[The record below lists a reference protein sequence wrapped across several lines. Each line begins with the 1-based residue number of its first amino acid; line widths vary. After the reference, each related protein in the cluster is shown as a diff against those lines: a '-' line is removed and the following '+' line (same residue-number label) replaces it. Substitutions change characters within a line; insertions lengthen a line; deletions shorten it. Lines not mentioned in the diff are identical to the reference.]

1 MRPRKT
7 ILLVGDDE
15 LRVSLLGFL
24 LRTYAYGVFTADC
37 APAAEQLMLLQPA
50 GKPFELL
57 LVVWPLEGAA
67 TLLKR
72 SKAIAPDTSTLF
84 LAQDEGLVPSD
95 WTADGTI
102 FRYEYSGE
110 VLLERVRV
118 LTARRRGPRPRLKV
132 MPEMNADA
140 AVTGSISK

>member
-1 MRPRKT
+1 MRPRKN
-7 ILLVGDDE
+7 ILLVGDDV

-24 LRTYAYGVFTADC
+24 LRTYAYGVFTADS
-37 APAAEQLMLLQPA
+37 AAAGEQLMLLQPL

-67 TLLKR
+67 ALLKQ
-72 SKAIAPDTSTLF
+72 SKAIAPDTNTLF
-84 LAQDEGLVPSD
+84 LVQDEGLVPSD

-110 VLLERVRV
+110 VLLERVRI
-118 LTARRRGPRPRLKV
+118 LAARRHGPRPKTRPIPV
-132 MPEMNADA
+132 Q
-140 AVTGSISK
+140 VVSV